1 MFDSHRHVRGRSLVL
16 VIAAVLAGVSIS
28 VPVDVSAAS
37 APTWMM
43 IESAGDV
50 GGTTPSTLVTYD
62 AADGYLLLARGYPS
76 TSMTFSGGRWT
87 NVSLATYPGLGSG
100 GMTYDAA
107 DGYVVYQGGTGSPHW
122 DHMTG
127 DTVKFAA
134 GQWVGLTPSGPPRCC
149 ELMAYDESSGNV
161 VMFGGYDGPLGL
173 QPLNDTWTYRGGTW
187 TPVTPAV
194 SPPLSASAGSMAYD
208 SADGY
213 TVLFGGTDCSRSN
226 CTFLDETWTFSSG
239 RWTKSSPLISP
250 SPRAWASM
258 AYDAANGY
266 VLLFGG
272 WGPQGAT
279 LDDTWSFH
287 DGEWVQLDPAA
298 SPSPRAAAPVA
309 YDPGSSRVVM
319 VGGFN
324 GSTSYGETWAYGA
337 PPGPTSAY
345 PLVLAASLAIL
356 APAVGLYLVVAR
368 IRARR
373 TDRAR

>member
-1 MFDSHRHVRGRSLVL
+1 
-16 VIAAVLAGVSIS
+16 
-28 VPVDVSAAS
+28 
-37 APTWMM
+37 M

-134 GQWVGLTPSGPPRCC
+134 GQWVGLTPSGSPRCC

-239 RWTKSSPLISP
+239 RWTKSSPLI
-250 SPRAWASM
+250 
-258 AYDAANGY
+258 
-266 VLLFGG
+266 
-272 WGPQGAT
+272 
-279 LDDTWSFH
+279 
-287 DGEWVQLDPAA
+287 
-298 SPSPRAAAPVA
+298 
-309 YDPGSSRVVM
+309 
-319 VGGFN
+319 
-324 GSTSYGETWAYGA
+324 
-337 PPGPTSAY
+337 
-345 PLVLAASLAIL
+345 
-356 APAVGLYLVVAR
+356 
-368 IRARR
+368 
-373 TDRAR
+373 